1 MRPTMMT
8 FIALGLSCSSDKG
21 VTIHNSAPNVSLY
34 EPLDGSSHEV
44 GEAINFVAQIGDD
57 RDDATSLIRV
67 WSSDVQGAFSD
78 TSVVDITGQ
87 VVWTTGDLDEGSHI
101 ISLQVIDSEGL
112 TNADNLMVT
121 IGVPSDTGDPVL
133 EDLDGDGF
141 TSSVDCDDS
150 DDQIYPGA
158 EEFPYDGIDQDCD
171 GTDLTDADEDGFDA
185 MVVGGDDCNDT
196 DPNSNPDATEV
207 CDDEDNDCN
216 GIVDE
221 EDAFGCAPWWLD
233 ADDDGYGSDDT
244 KCLCGP
250 SGDYTA
256 DSATDCDD
264 DDDAVNPGA
273 TAWAS
278 LPRSDDSWDWDC
290 NGVEERQWLDVGSC
304 SGSVVCDVIEGWSG
318 GVAECG
324 ETALWVS
331 SCSGWSCDESGS
343 ARIQTCR

>member
-196 DPNSNPDATEV
+196 DPNSNPDATE
-207 CDDEDNDCN
+207 
-216 GIVDE
+216 
-221 EDAFGCAPWWLD
+221 GC
-233 ADDDGYGSDDT
+233 G
-244 KCLCGP
+244 
-250 SGDYTA
+250 
-256 DSATDCDD
+256 
-264 DDDAVNPGA
+264 
-273 TAWAS
+273 
-278 LPRSDDSWDWDC
+278 
-290 NGVEERQWLDVGSC
+290 
-304 SGSVVCDVIEGWSG
+304 
-318 GVAECG
+318 
-324 ETALWVS
+324 
-331 SCSGWSCDESGS
+331 
-343 ARIQTCR
+343 